1 MKLLLKNGTIIN
13 YANKFQEVADL
24 LIENE
29 KIKKIEKN
37 IAETADRII
46 DCTGL
51 YIMPGMIDMHC
62 HLREPGG
69 EHKETI
75 ETGSNS
81 AIKGGFTTI
90 CPMPNTKPTPDSAI
104 ILSEIIE
111 KAKKVAKCNVLPY
124 SSVTKGEKG
133 EELVNFEEQ
142 KQAGAIAFSDDG
154 MPVENARMIREAM
167 IKANDIG
174 SFISEHCEE
183 KSVSSGAINAGKV
196 AEELNVEGVL
206 PEAEEIMAARDIV
219 IAETNNL
226 HTHICHISTKTSVG
240 TIRSAK
246 QRGVKVT
253 CETCPHYYSFTQE
266 EVLKKGTN
274 AKMNPP
280 LREEKDKQAIIEGLK
295 DGTIAIAKFQ
305 SQQKAKQRNYEK
317 VVEAL
322 QSAEEEKSKE
332 LSKAPNGIIGFE
344 TALAATITNLVDKNE
359 ITLLDM
365 CKLMSYNPA
374 KLLKIDRGDISE
386 GKIAD
391 ITIFDKDQEY
401 IYQKEDIVS
410 KSKNTPFIGEKL
422 KGRVKYTI
430 ASGNV
435 VYEDK

>member
-1 MKLLLKNGTIIN
+1 
-13 YANKFQEVADL
+13 
-24 LIENE
+24 
-29 KIKKIEKN
+29 
-37 IAETADRII
+37 
-46 DCTGL
+46 
-51 YIMPGMIDMHC
+51 MPGMIDMHC

-81 AIKGGFTTI
+81 ASKGGFTTI

-167 IKANDIG
+167 IKANDIA

-226 HTHICHISTKTSVG
+226 HTHICHISTKTSVS

-295 DGTIAIAKFQ
+295 DGTIDCIVTDHAPHT
-305 SQQKAKQRNYEK
+305 
-317 VVEAL
+317 
-322 QSAEEEKSKE
+322 EEEKSKE

-410 KSKNTPFIGEKL
+410 KSKNTPFIGEKI

-430 ASGNV
+430 VSGNV